1 MKSLVA
7 SVLFFLSSLPAL
19 ALTLE
24 PLTWTTAQFTAVG
37 AAVPEPIGVLVRDDA
52 GQPVEGVAVT
62 FSVVLI
68 PGETGSGFFPPDLTT
83 VTVLTD
89 EFGIAIP
96 EPTIVGSIAG
106 SFNVVAS
113 STAVSNQATFLI
125 TVEGLELAV
134 AELRVVSDDPA
145 GFAVQALDDFGQPV
159 PFATVEFAAPLTG
172 PSGTF
177 QGSTSILVTANEQGI
192 AIAPTFVS
200 NGVDGNGLVTVTV
213 VGTDV
218 STQIRFQNKSN
229 GGGGGTCKHDSKGGH
244 KHDGKHPGKDC

>member
-1 MKSLVA
+1 MKTLVA
-7 SVLFFLSSLPAL
+7 SLLAFVSLAAS

-24 PLTWTTAQFTAVG
+24 PLPGTNAQFTAVG
-37 AAVPEPIGVLVRDDA
+37 AAVPEPIGVLVRDER

-68 PGETGSGFFPPDLTT
+68 PGETGSGFFPPDLTS

-89 EFGIAIP
+89 EFGIAMP

-106 SFNVVAS
+106 SFNVIAS
-113 STAVSNQATFLI
+113 SPAVSNQAIFLI

-134 AELRVVSDDPA
+134 TQLRVVSSDPA
-145 GFAVQALDDFGQPV
+145 AFAVQALDAFGQPV
-159 PFATVEFAAPLTG
+159 PFATVEFAAPPAG

-192 AIAPTFVS
+192 AIAPPFVS
-200 NGVDGNGLVTVTV
+200 NDVAGNGVVTVTV
-213 VGTDV
+213 AGVDV
-218 STQIRFQNKSN
+218 STQIRFQNKKSST
-229 GGGGGTCKHDSKGGH
+229 GSCKHDSKGGH